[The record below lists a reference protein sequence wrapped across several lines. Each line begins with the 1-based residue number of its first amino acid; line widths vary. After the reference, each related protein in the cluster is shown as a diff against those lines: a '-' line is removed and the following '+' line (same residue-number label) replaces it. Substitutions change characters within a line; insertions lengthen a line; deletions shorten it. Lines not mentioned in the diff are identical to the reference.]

1 MAPSTG
7 AAVGCCTGLAVAQG
21 PSLPGVE
28 EGARRRHSGS
38 DVDGERASAVPDLGP
53 RCLPGVLEG
62 GATGGTV
69 SLQFGPSLISSRD
82 TFGKTVVS
90 LAIYHHL

>member
-53 RCLPGVLEG
+53 VAFR
-62 GATGGTV
+62 V
-69 SLQFGPSLISSRD
+69 SLKVVRQEVQFGPSLISSRD